1 MLWRNYLKFQHMWQI
16 RWMNLMM
23 KVLKIV
29 YTTAQKNDIRLK
41 HLSVNSA
48 DISEYEKENIYENT
62 NF

>member
-1 MLWRNYLKFQHMWQI
+1 MWQI